1 MLGDIVTSLQSGDEE
16 NSSFNLAKLG
26 EMTEKVT
33 GRLQK
38 LTADDIT
45 SLVGIDKNFSQR
57 EVKFLQSI
65 FSGQGLSHHMEDKY
79 YQGMGMC
86 CGFVALPEQQLM
98 SLDELENDSDAMA
111 ELEEILSHANE

>member
-1 MLGDIVTSLQSGDEE
+1 
-16 NSSFNLAKLG
+16 
-26 EMTEKVT
+26 MTEKVT

-38 LTADDIT
+38 LTADDLT

-57 EVKFLQSI
+57 EVKVLQSI

-86 CGFVALPEQQLM
+86 CGVVALPEQPLI
-98 SLDELENDSDAMA
+98 SLDELERDSSAMA
-111 ELEEILSHANE
+111 EIEEILSHSRE